1 MPYDLA
7 WEPHGVYKRFFGHL
21 TVGDLLQSSQDVN
34 DDPRFDSLRFA
45 INDFLG
51 IEGHAVTAAAV
62 RQQAAANLGSMRSNP
77 NVRVVVVT
85 TDPSVRALTD
95 LYASPKLRPYPVEI
109 FATLAE
115 ARAWLERSP
124 WLAGARHAAP

>member
-45 INDFLG
+45 LNDFLG

-85 TDPSVRALTD
+85 TDPGL
-95 LYASPKLRPYPVEI
+95 SPRVHSYPVEV
-109 FATLAE
+109 FETVAE